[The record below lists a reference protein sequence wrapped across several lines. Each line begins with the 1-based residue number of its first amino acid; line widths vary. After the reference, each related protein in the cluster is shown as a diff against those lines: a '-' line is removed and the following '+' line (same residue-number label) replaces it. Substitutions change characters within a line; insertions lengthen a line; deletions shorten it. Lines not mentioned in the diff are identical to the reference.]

1 MKLFSGYEHAYG
13 QYKVFNKSAEGKL
26 SGRALTISEPPT
38 IKNYQDHL
46 NGVDYI
52 LGIIML
58 KSDNTCSFGAIDIDI
73 KGAITLNEKLE
84 DLEKRI
90 KDTPLVLCR
99 SKSGGAHLYLFLDPP
114 VKATKV
120 VNKLNEFAAQLGYG
134 GVEIFPKQTN
144 RANERDRG
152 NWINLCY
159 HGGENSERYAIKDGK
174 KLSLKDFLDYA
185 ETKITTL
192 EKLQSYQPRLIDM
205 FEDGP
210 P

>member
-46 NGVDYI
+46 NGEDYI

-114 VKATKV
+114 VKATKLHV
-120 VNKLNEFAAQLGYG
+120 
-134 GVEIFPKQTN
+134 
-144 RANERDRG
+144 
-152 NWINLCY
+152 
-159 HGGENSERYAIKDGK
+159 
-174 KLSLKDFLDYA
+174 LSLFN
-185 ETKITTL
+185 IMI
-192 EKLQSYQPRLIDM
+192 PNI
-205 FEDGP
+205 
-210 P
+210 